1 MFRLLLIIG
10 GLIFVNHGNAATAS
24 ANIETIK
31 ALINHKIEKEQ
42 QAVGATVVLI
52 EHGKTEYLNFGLTN

>member
-31 ALINHKIEKEQ
+31 ALINHKIDKEQ
-42 QAVGATVVLI
+42 QMEDIAVVIIDTL
-52 EHGKTEYLNFGLTN
+52 